1 MCFCLR
7 NHWPRSNRQKTVEIF
22 QMLALMDSFYL
33 PGQKEMSLN
42 TEGTG
47 HRASG
52 LHSVVLLIVC
62 VMWGNNCLLSK
73 MKHLNVLPLDRGAG
87 EEGTRLRHNE
97 QLLKG
102 YWFSFS
108 FLYLALCCIVFAE
121 HSHCLSDTLVHSL
134 ITDYFESSCWKQ
146 SGLLVQ

>member
-1 MCFCLR
+1 
-7 NHWPRSNRQKTVEIF
+7 
-22 QMLALMDSFYL
+22 MDSFYL

-102 YWFSFS
+102 Y
-108 FLYLALCCIVFAE
+108 
-121 HSHCLSDTLVHSL
+121 
-134 ITDYFESSCWKQ
+134 
-146 SGLLVQ
+146 